1 MCLYLR
7 LMAFPGKMRFFC
19 FQFGI
24 CTYTPDCIF
33 LNTSFFIPSNTSLDT
48 VAAVVPR
55 IIAVMKTHE
64 TSLSVQL
71 EALRAILH
79 FVVPGESQN
88 RSYVEAMKLWLSR
101 QCLKKQIVITRGRS
115 FCQTDDKIH
124 EKG

>member
-7 LMAFPGKMRFFC
+7 LMAFPGKMCFFC

-33 LNTSFFIPSNTSLDT
+33 FKINTSFFIPSNTSLDT
-48 VAAVVPR
+48 MAAVVPR

-79 FVVPGESQN
+79 FVVSGE
-88 RSYVEAMKLWLSR
+88 
-101 QCLKKQIVITRGRS
+101 
-115 FCQTDDKIH
+115 
-124 EKG
+124 